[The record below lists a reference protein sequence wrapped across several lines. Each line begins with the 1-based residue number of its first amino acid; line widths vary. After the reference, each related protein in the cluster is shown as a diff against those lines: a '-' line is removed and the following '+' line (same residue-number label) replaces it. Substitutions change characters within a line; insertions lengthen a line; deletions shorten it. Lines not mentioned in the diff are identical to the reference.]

1 MTEEKKVDKQ
11 EIPVFRMQKMYIK
24 DLSFENPNAPQIFLP
39 QGQEPKV
46 DFNLKLDNNKIDD
59 EHYEVTISIT
69 AKILDQKAD
78 DTVMF
83 VVELEHAAVFLLKN
97 IPTEHI
103 HRVLAIDCPLML
115 FPFTRQVAS
124 QLSVDGGFM
133 PFLMDPINFVA
144 LYEKARSQKN
154 TLRKPLF
161 HCLLHLKHK
170 TI

>member
-1 MTEEKKVDKQ
+1 MTEEKKINRQ
-11 EIPVFRMQKMYIK
+11 EIPVFRMQKMYLK

-39 QGQEPKV
+39 QGQKPKV
-46 DFNLKLDNNKIDD
+46 NFNLQLGNNKIDAD
-59 EHYEVTISIT
+59 HYEVTISIT

-103 HRVLAIDCPLML
+103 QRVLAVDCPLML

-144 LYEKARSQKN
+144 LYEKAQSQK
-154 TLRKPLF
+154 KDS
-161 HCLLHLKHK
+161 
-170 TI
+170 